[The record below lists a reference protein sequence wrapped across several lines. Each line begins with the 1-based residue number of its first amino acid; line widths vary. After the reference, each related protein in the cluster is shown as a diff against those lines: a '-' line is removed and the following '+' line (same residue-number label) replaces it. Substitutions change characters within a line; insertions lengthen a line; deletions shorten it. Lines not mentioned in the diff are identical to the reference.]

1 MFKKESV
8 LRHIRR
14 HHPACPDFAAEYF
27 ANEVAARRW
36 SDASLGKAVGI
47 VMQTYLRHNMTD
59 YDTLLLM
66 GLNKDAARK
75 RVQPR
80 INAMIAHWSRKRTID
95 D

>member
-1 MFKKESV
+1 
-8 LRHIRR
+8 
-14 HHPACPDFAAEYF
+14 
-27 ANEVAARRW
+27 
-36 SDASLGKAVGI
+36 
-47 VMQTYLRHNMTD
+47 MQTYLRHNMTD